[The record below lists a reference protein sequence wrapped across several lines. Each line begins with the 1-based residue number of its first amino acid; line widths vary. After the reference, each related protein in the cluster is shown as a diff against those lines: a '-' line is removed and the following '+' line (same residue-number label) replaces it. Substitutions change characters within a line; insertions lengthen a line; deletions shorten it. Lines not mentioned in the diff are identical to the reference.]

1 MKLTI
6 SDILNFVKIRIA
18 ISVAIS
24 SIVGYTLATNSMDWD
39 VVLLFFSVLLLA
51 AGSASLNQVQ
61 EWRYDSLM
69 LRTKNRL
76 IPLEKISNKEGLL
89 FSIILLSL
97 GLLIVFSKGIWG
109 SNFLPFYL
117 GILAILFYNVVY
129 TPLKRI
135 TPYAALPGALIG
147 AIPPAIGWTFASG
160 DLFNPQILFLS
171 LFFFVWQMPHFWL
184 LLIIYEEDYR
194 RAGYPLITD
203 KLSKQQLSR
212 ISFFWII
219 SLVIIAFLIPISGH
233 QSNVLTFFIM
243 FLIGMYLVVRSIK
256 LVKIVQLP
264 IEYYRFT
271 FLQLNFFVLLVS
283 LIITFNKFLN
293 L

>member
-1 MKLTI
+1 MKLTFH
-6 SDILNFVKIRIA
+6 DILNFVKIRIA
-18 ISVAIS
+18 VSVAIS
-24 SIVGYTLATNSMDWD
+24 SVVGYALATNSMDWD
-39 VVLLFFSVLLLA
+39 IIFLFLAVLLLA
-51 AGSASLNQVQ
+51 AGSASLNQAQ

-69 LRTKNRL
+69 LRTKNRP
-76 IPLEKISNKEGLL
+76 IPLEKITKKEGLV
-89 FSIILLSL
+89 FSTILIGL
-97 GLLIVFSKGIWG
+97 GLSILAAKGIWYN
-109 SNFLPFYL
+109 NFLPFYL
-117 GILAILFYNVVY
+117 GILAIVFYNIVY

-135 TPYAALPGALIG
+135 SPYAALPGAFIG
-147 AIPPAIGWTFASG
+147 AIPPAIGWTYATG
-160 DLFNPQILFLS
+160 DLFHPQILLLS

-184 LLIIYEEDYR
+184 LLIMYEEDYR

-212 ISFFWII
+212 ISFFWIF
-219 SLVIIAFLIPISGH
+219 SLVIVAFLIPVSAR
-233 QSNVLTFFIM
+233 QSNIYTFLIM
-243 FLIGMYLVVRSIK
+243 FLIGLYLIVRSVK
-256 LVKIVQLP
+256 LVKIIQPP